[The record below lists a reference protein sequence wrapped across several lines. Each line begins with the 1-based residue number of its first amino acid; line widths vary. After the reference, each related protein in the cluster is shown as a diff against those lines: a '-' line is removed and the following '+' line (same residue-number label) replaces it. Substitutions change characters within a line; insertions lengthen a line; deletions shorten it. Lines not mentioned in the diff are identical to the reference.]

1 MANNA
6 LKDYLKETDGILR
19 MVPDFIPR
27 NSFMPGR
34 RLRLHPDDYSYYG
47 MELGMI
53 EERWFCAT
61 APVVHG
67 VTNAPEDLGMQYV
80 DCDGKRFLFKDA
92 VAELGEALIGR
103 ELWQRYGRWPMFSKF
118 YDYATTS
125 FFHLHPTEAAASCKL
140 GAVMKPEAYYYPA
153 QMNMNASNEN
163 VITYLGLDPSVSK
176 DELKARLADFT
187 TRENRIVEL
196 SRAYRL
202 QLGTG
207 WYTPAGVLHG
217 CGAWCTYEPQWMSE
231 SYAVFENYSDK
242 HYPAFEKS
250 EMDNLVPESVR
261 PEDEIDYVMGLIDW
275 DVNTD
280 PMYRK
285 KYFRPPVV
293 EADPPEYTAKWVT
306 YGTPYSGA
314 KELTVK
320 PGQTALVKDKAA
332 YGCIHL
338 TGYGAFGGLECEGLH
353 VIRAG
358 CMTKDEFFVSE
369 SRAQKG
375 VLIEN
380 KSGEDM
386 VMLKHFCNNCGMP
399 GAPAV

>member
-1 MANNA
+1 MAIRTLGNFM
-6 LKDYLKETDGILR
+6 KKTDGILR

-34 RLRLHPDDYSYYG
+34 RLRLHPDDYSYFG
-47 MELGMI
+47 PELGMI

-67 VTNAPEDLGMQYV
+67 VKNAPEDLGMQYV
-80 DCDGKRFLFKDA
+80 DCDGERMLFKDA
-92 VAELGEALIGR
+92 VSELGEALIGR
-103 ELWQRYGRWPMFSKF
+103 ELWEKYGRWPMFSKF

-140 GAVMKPEAYYYPA
+140 GAAMKPEAYYYPP
-153 QMNMNASNEN
+153 QMNMSAANEN
-163 VITYLGLDPSVSK
+163 VITYLGIDPSVTKEELRERLK
-176 DELKARLADFT
+176 DFS

-231 SYAVFENYSDK
+231 SYAVFENYPDN
-242 HYPAFEKS
+242 HYPAFAKD
-250 EMDNLVPESVR
+250 EMDNLIPEGVS

-275 DVNTD
+275 EVNTD
-280 PMYRK
+280 PLYRK
-285 KYFRPPVV
+285 KYFRKPIV
-293 EADPPEYTAKWVT
+293 EAETPEYVSRWIT
-306 YGTPYSGA
+306 YGTPYFGA
-314 KELTVK
+314 KELTIR
-320 PGQTALVKDKAA
+320 PGRKALIRDKAA
-332 YGCIHL
+332 YGCILL
-338 TGYGAFGGLECEGLH
+338 TGHGLFGDLECEAPH

-358 CMTKDEFFVSE
+358 SMTKDEFFVSE
-369 SRAQKG
+369 SRAQRG

-380 KSGEDM
+380 RSGEDM

-399 GAPAV
+399 DAPTA